1 MVGKILSTINVD
13 KNVLIFLS
21 SKFFSYLSY
30 PITLGLIIKY
40 LSLEQQGYY
49 YTFFT
54 LLSFSMFLELGLGVI
69 LTNFSSHEFSK
80 LRWYNNHLTG
90 DKIALKRSLLLIKK
104 TIQWFSAIALI
115 FFILMFFVGKYF
127 FSDLNSIY
135 YLNAWIIFIA
145 VFSPGL
151 IFSPFLSILQGFGK
165 VKEVQTLI
173 FFQVFFSIIAFWMG
187 LLNDFNIYALVLQ
200 FAVQN
205 LISSI
210 YIFYKYSKLIFHS
223 LLENNKLFSWK
234 NEILPLQLK
243 TGFTWLVSYLGLNLL
258 VPFSFKIFG
267 PEAAGQ
273 IGMTFRIAEI
283 VSIVCLAWTN
293 TRVPL
298 MGKMIASNE
307 KDKFY
312 NFFSKTLNSILV
324 IGFLL
329 MIAIFILFNLLDYF
343 LLNSFLQRVLSLQ
356 SIMIMAF
363 GYYMF
368 SISNYLAM
376 TIRSFKDEKMIL
388 PNVIAL
394 FTYSIAIFL
403 SSFFNDYKYLI
414 LSYLIVNALVL
425 LPFSIKNIRKTFNL
439 YNWSD

>member
-1 MVGKILSTINVD
+1 MINQLFKLINLD
-13 KNVLIFLS
+13 EKVLIFLS
-21 SKFFSYLSY
+21 SKFFSYISY
-30 PITLGLIIKY
+30 PITLGLIIKF
-40 LSLEQQGYY
+40 LTLEQQGYY

-54 LLSFSMFLELGLGVI
+54 LLSLSMFLELGLGVI

-80 LRWYNNHLTG
+80 LKWHNNLLIG
-90 DKIALKRSLLLIKK
+90 DEAALKRSLLLIKK

-127 FSDLNSIY
+127 FSDSNSIY
-135 YLNAWIIFIA
+135 YLNAWTIFIA
-145 VFSPGL
+145 IFSPGL
-151 IFSPFLSILQGFGK
+151 IFSPLLSILQGFGK

-173 FFQVFFSIIAFWMG
+173 FIQVFFSIIAFWIG
-187 LLNDFNIYALVLQ
+187 LINDFNIYALVFQ

-205 LISSI
+205 IISFI
-210 YIFYKYSKLIFHS
+210 YIFYKYNKLIFYS

-243 TGFTWLVSYLGLNLL
+243 TGFTWLVSYLGINLL

-273 IGMTFRIAEI
+273 IGMSFRIAEI
-283 VSIVCLAWTN
+283 VSVVCLAWTN

-307 KDKFY
+307 RSKFY

-329 MIAIFILFNLLDYF
+329 TIAIFILFNLLDYF
-343 LLNSFLQRVLSLQ
+343 SFNIFLQRILSLQ
-356 SIMIMAF
+356 SIMIIAF

-368 SISNYLAM
+368 AISNYLAM

-394 FTYSIAIFL
+394 FIYSIAIYLSFL
-403 SSFFNDYKYLI
+403 STDYKYLI
-414 LSYLIVNALVL
+414 LSFLFVNSLVL
-425 LPFSIKNIRKTFNL
+425 LPFSIVNIADTFNKKT
-439 YNWSD
+439 WRE

>member
-1 MVGKILSTINVD
+1 
-13 KNVLIFLS
+13 
-21 SKFFSYLSY
+21 
-30 PITLGLIIKY
+30 
-40 LSLEQQGYY
+40 
-49 YTFFT
+49 
-54 LLSFSMFLELGLGVI
+54 
-69 LTNFSSHEFSK
+69 
-80 LRWYNNHLTG
+80 
-90 DKIALKRSLLLIKK
+90 
-104 TIQWFSAIALI
+104 
-115 FFILMFFVGKYF
+115 MFFVGKYF

-135 YLNAWIIFIA
+135 YLNAWTIFIA

-173 FFQVFFSIIAFWMG
+173 FIQVFFSIIGFWIG
-187 LLNDFNIYALVLQ
+187 LINDFNIYALILQ

-205 LISSI
+205 LIALI
-210 YIFYKYSKLIFHS
+210 YIFYKYNKLIFYS

-243 TGFTWLVSYLGLNLL
+243 TGFTWLVSYLGINLL

-273 IGMTFRIAEI
+273 IGMSFRIAEI
-283 VSIVCLAWTN
+283 VSVVCLAWTN

-307 KDKFY
+307 KSKFY
-312 NFFSKTLNSILV
+312 NFFSKTLTSILV

-329 MIAIFILFNLLDYF
+329 TMAIFILFNLLDYF
-343 LLNSFLQRVLSLQ
+343 LFNIFLQRILSLQ
-356 SIMIMAF
+356 SIMIIAF
-363 GYYMF
+363 SYYMF
-368 SISNYLAM
+368 AISNYLAM

-394 FTYSIAIFL
+394 FIYSIAIYLSFL
-403 SSFFNDYKYLI
+403 STDYKYLI
-414 LSYLIVNALVL
+414 LSFLFVNSLVL
-425 LPFSIKNIRKTFNL
+425 LPFSIFNIVDIFNKKT
-439 YNWSD
+439 WG

>member
-425 LPFSIKNIRKTFNL
+425 LPFSIKNIRKTFNF
-439 YNWSD
+439 YNWSN